1 MRTVYVSLPL
11 FVSTNICGIDC
22 QKKREEITGAISKLY
37 GKVSL
42 RK

>member
-22 QKKREEITGAISKLY
+22 QKREEITGAISKLY